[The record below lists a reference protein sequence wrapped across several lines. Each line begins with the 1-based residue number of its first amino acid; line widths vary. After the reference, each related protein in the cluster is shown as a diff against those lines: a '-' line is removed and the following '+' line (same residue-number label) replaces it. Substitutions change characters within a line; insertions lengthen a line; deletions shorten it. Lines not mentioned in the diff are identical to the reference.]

1 MMTWRAIKY
10 HPNQLELPVVFV
22 QDSIARV
29 ELVDLDL
36 IPPIFYYKTAGG
48 EGAYFRRPGINVCS
62 YSRLAPSWPN
72 LEKCNL

>member
-10 HPNQLELPVVFV
+10 HPNQLELLVVFV

-36 IPPIFYYKTAGG
+36 IPHIFYYKTAGG
-48 EGAYFRRPGINVCS
+48 KELIFVGQV
-62 YSRLAPSWPN
+62 
-72 LEKCNL
+72 